1 MLRFVSSL
9 ESLTQDVEVAATAAS
24 AWVQVIPTGAV
35 KPESNAGAMVL
46 ESFSGLKKDLTKLE
60 HKLQAEAKTR
70 EESDIV
76 LAQYIAKINN
86 LLVENNILKPV
97 PLSRPGWSHL
107 LPQETNKIHDANS
120 VLYNCIVCM
129 DRQRTISFEPCGHM
143 ATCLSCSEEIM
154 TEHGSIC
161 PLCRTRVTKAQRT
174 FLS

>member
-35 KPESNAGAMVL
+35 KPESNAGTMVL
-46 ESFSGLKKDLTKLE
+46 ESFSGLKKDFTKLE
-60 HKLQAEAKTR
+60 QKLQAETKTR

-86 LLVENNILKPV
+86 LLVENNILK
-97 PLSRPGWSHL
+97 
-107 LPQETNKIHDANS
+107 QKTNKIHDANS

-129 DRQRTISFEPCGHM
+129 DRQRTIRFEPCGHM
-143 ATCLSCSEEIM
+143 ATCVSCSEEIM
-154 TEHGSIC
+154 TEHDSVC

>member
-46 ESFSGLKKDLTKLE
+46 ESFSGLKKDFTKLE
-60 HKLQAEAKTR
+60 QKLQAETKTR

-86 LLVENNILKPV
+86 LLVENNILK
-97 PLSRPGWSHL
+97 
-107 LPQETNKIHDANS
+107 QETNKIHDANS
-120 VLYNCIVCM
+120 VLYNCIV
-129 DRQRTISFEPCGHM
+129 
-143 ATCLSCSEEIM
+143 
-154 TEHGSIC
+154 
-161 PLCRTRVTKAQRT
+161 
-174 FLS
+174 